1 MNHNQQKTKFNAFNV
16 MTRDAQK
23 PEILAPAGNR
33 ASFLAAL
40 AAGADAIYCGLK
52 RFSAR
57 MEAKNFAVA
66 ELAALT
72 RLAHEKGSKV
82 YVAINALLKSS
93 DLEESGALLNHLQR
107 RVAPDALIIQD
118 LGLIDLARQVGYAGE
133 IHLSTL
139 ANAGFAAAL
148 KQIGRFPQV
157 RRIVLPRELSI
168 DEIKAMAAACTDGLA
183 VEVFV
188 HGALCY
194 GVSGRCYWSSFLGGK
209 SGLRGRCVQP
219 CRRQYI
225 QTPPSRRYFSCRDL
239 SLDVLAN
246 VLRAVPHVRAWK
258 IEGRKKGPHYVY
270 YTVQAYRMLRDI
282 ASAPGNRAA
291 VKKTAMALL
300 EQALGRPTTH
310 YNFLPQRPQKA
321 VDIRTQTASGM
332 FVGKV
337 QGPAN
342 RPYVVP
348 RIDLLRGD
356 VLRLGYEDERWHA
369 IQQIG
374 KGVPRKGRFTF
385 SLPADRR
392 PGRGTPVFLTDRREK
407 ALQDMLTDLDRQ
419 VSLPEEND
427 AVPAPFE
434 VRLPR
439 PAKQRPAAPE
449 ITVHRSPVN
458 RNAKG
463 SIGQWLSIEAVGRTP
478 RPYVSRHWWWLPP
491 VVWPDSESEVT
502 TAVASAINKGARRFV
517 LNVPWQTAC
526 FNSRKDVTL
535 WAGPFCNLTNPL
547 ALAVAAEMGF
557 SGAFVSPEL
566 GRDDYL
572 VLPAASPLPLGIV
585 VSGNWPLCISRTPA
599 ADIEEDTPFSS
610 PRGEQAWVHRHGREY
625 WMYPNW
631 QLDLREKTAELKKAG
646 YRMFAHLIEPL
657 PPEVKLKPR
666 PGVWNW
672 DVGLK

>member
-1 MNHNQQKTKFNAFNV
+1 MMREMQKT
-16 MTRDAQK
+16 
-23 PEILAPAGNR
+23 EILAPAGNR

-40 AAGADAIYCGLK
+40 AAGADAVYCGLK
-52 RFSAR
+52 SFSAR

-72 RLAHEKGSKV
+72 RLAHEKGMKV
-82 YVAINALLKSS
+82 YVAFNSLLKSG
-93 DLEESGALLNHLQR
+93 DLGEAGTLLKHLNQR
-107 RVAPDALIIQD
+107 VVPDALIIQD
-118 LGLIDLARQVGYAGE
+118 LGLIDLARQVGYTGE

-148 KQIGRFPQV
+148 KQICRFPQV

-168 DEIKAMAAACTDGLA
+168 DEIKTMAGACPDGLT

-194 GVSGRCYWSSFLGGK
+194 SVSGRCYWSSFLGGK

-225 QTPPSRRYFSCRDL
+225 QTQQSRRYFSCQDL

-246 VLRAVPHVRAWK
+246 VLRAVPQVRAWK

-282 ASAPGNRAA
+282 EAEPENRAA
-291 VKKTAMALL
+291 VKKTALALL

-321 VDIRTQTASGM
+321 IDIRIQTGSGM

-337 QGPAN
+337 QGPAS
-342 RPYVVP
+342 RPYIVP

-374 KGVPRKGRFTF
+374 KGVPRKGRFTL
-385 SLPADRR
+385 SLPANRR
-392 PGRGTPVFLTDRREK
+392 PGRGTPVFLTDRRER
-407 ALQDMLTDLDRQ
+407 ALQDMLSNLDQ
-419 VSLPEEND
+419 QLVLPEEAESD
-427 AVPAPFE
+427 PSPFK

-439 PAKQRPAAPE
+439 PAKQKPKALE
-449 ITVHRSPVN
+449 ITVSRSLEK
-458 RNAKG
+458 RNSKYPDG
-463 SIGQWLSIEAVGRTP
+463 LWLSTEAVDKTP
-478 RPYVSRHWWWLPP
+478 RHLVSRLWWWLSP
-491 VVWPDSESEVT
+491 VVWPDSESDVMA
-502 TAVASAINKGARRFV
+502 AVASAVRKGAQQFI

-526 FNSRKDVTL
+526 FKSQKDMNL
-535 WAGPFCNLTNPL
+535 WAGPFCNLTNSL
-547 ALAVAAEMGF
+547 ALGVAAEMGF

-572 VLPAASPLPLGIV
+572 VLPAVSPLPLGIV
-585 VSGNWPLCISRTPA
+585 VSGNWPLCISRTIA
-599 ADIEEDTPFSS
+599 AEIKEDKPLTS
-610 PRGEQAWVHRHGREY
+610 PRGEQSWVHRHGADY

-631 QLDLREKTAELKKAG
+631 QLDLREKTTELKKAG
-646 YRMFAHLIEPL
+646 YRMLVHLVEPL
-657 PPEVKLKPR
+657 PPEVKLKQR
-666 PGVWNW
+666 PGLWNW
-672 DVGLK
+672 DIGLK

>member
-1 MNHNQQKTKFNAFNV
+1 M
-16 MTRDAQK
+16 QK

-40 AAGADAIYCGLK
+40 AAGADAVYCGLK
-52 RFSAR
+52 SFSAR
-57 MEAKNFAVA
+57 MEAKNFSVA

-72 RLAHEKGSKV
+72 RLAHEKGTKV
-82 YVAINALLKSS
+82 YVAFNSLLKSGDLEEAGALLK
-93 DLEESGALLNHLQR
+93 HLHR

-118 LGLIDLARQVGYAGE
+118 LGMIELARQVGYTGE

-139 ANAGFAAAL
+139 ANAAFAAAL
-148 KQIGRFPQV
+148 KQIRRFPQV

-168 DEIKAMAAACTDGLA
+168 DEIKAVAGACPDSLT

-188 HGALCY
+188 HGALCF

-219 CRRQYI
+219 CRRQYT
-225 QTPPSRRYFSCRDL
+225 QTQPSRRYFSCQDL

-246 VLRAVPHVRAWK
+246 VLRTVPQVHAWK

-282 ASAPGNRAA
+282 ESEPQNRAA
-291 VKKTAMALL
+291 VKKTALALL

-321 VDIRTQTASGM
+321 IDIRKQTGSGM

-374 KGVPRKGRFTF
+374 KGIPRKGRFTF
-385 SLPADRR
+385 SLPANCR
-392 PGRGTPVFLTDRREK
+392 PGRGTPVFLTDRREM
-407 ALQDMLTDLDRQ
+407 ALQDMLTNLERQ
-419 VSLPEEND
+419 SVLPEGAET
-427 AVPAPFE
+427 VPS
-434 VRLPR
+434 VLKLRLPP
-439 PAKQRPAAPE
+439 PAKQKPKTLE
-449 ITVHRSPVN
+449 ITVRRIPVK

-463 SIGQWLSIEAVGRTP
+463 PNGLWLSTEAVDKTP
-478 RPYVSRHWWWLPP
+478 RHLVSRLWWWLSP
-491 VVWPDSESEVT
+491 VVWPDSEGELMAV
-502 TAVASAINKGARRFV
+502 VASAVHKGARQFV

-526 FNSRKDVTL
+526 FNLQKDLNL

-547 ALAVAAEMGF
+547 ALGVAAEMGF

-566 GRDDYL
+566 GRDEYL

-585 VSGNWPLCISRTPA
+585 VSGHWPLCISRTIA
-599 ADIEEDTPFSS
+599 AEIKEDKPFSS
-610 PRGEQAWVHRHGREY
+610 PRGEQSWVHRHGADY

-631 QLDLREKTAELKKAG
+631 QLDLREKRAELKKAG
-646 YRMFAHLIEPL
+646 YRMFAYLVEPL
-657 PPEVKLKPR
+657 PLEVTLKPR

>member
-1 MNHNQQKTKFNAFNV
+1 
-16 MTRDAQK
+16 MTSDMQK

-40 AAGADAIYCGLK
+40 AAGADAVYCGLK
-52 RFSAR
+52 SFSAR

-82 YVAINALLKSS
+82 YVAFNALLKSG
-93 DLEESGALLNHLQR
+93 DLEEAGTLLKLLHQR
-107 RVAPDALIIQD
+107 VEPDALIIQD
-118 LGLIDLARQVGYAGE
+118 LGMIDLARQVGYTGE

-148 KQIGRFPQV
+148 KQIRRFPQV

-168 DEIKAMAAACTDGLA
+168 DEIKAIAGACPDGLA

-225 QTPPSRRYFSCRDL
+225 QTQQSRRYFSCQDL

-246 VLRAVPHVRAWK
+246 VLRAVPQVRAWK

-282 ASAPGNRAA
+282 ESEPENRAA
-291 VKKTAMALL
+291 VKKTAIALL

-321 VDIRTQTASGM
+321 IDIRTQTASGM

-392 PGRGTPVFLTDRREK
+392 PGRGAPVFLTDRREK
-407 ALQDMLTDLDRQ
+407 ALQDMLTNLDQ
-419 VSLPEEND
+419 QLVLPEETES
-427 AVPAPFE
+427 VPPPFE

-439 PAKQRPAAPE
+439 PAKQKPKALE
-449 ITVHRSPVN
+449 ITVHRSPGK
-458 RNAKG
+458 RNSKG
-463 SIGQWLSIEAVGRTP
+463 PDGLWLSTEAVDKTP
-478 RPYVSRHWWWLPP
+478 RHLVSRLWWWLSP
-491 VVWPDSESEVT
+491 VVWPDSERDLMA
-502 TAVASAINKGARRFV
+502 AVASAVHKGARQFV

-526 FNSRKDVTL
+526 FNLQKDLNL
-535 WAGPFCNLTNPL
+535 WAGPFCNLANPL
-547 ALAVAAEMGF
+547 ALGVAAEMGF

-566 GRDDYL
+566 GKDEYL

-585 VSGNWPLCISRTPA
+585 VSGNWPLCISRTIA
-599 ADIEEDTPFSS
+599 AEIKEDKPFSS
-610 PRGEQAWVHRHGREY
+610 PRGEQSWVHRHGADY

-631 QLDLREKTAELKKAG
+631 QLDLREKTTELKKAG
-646 YRMFAHLIEPL
+646 YRMLAHLVEPL

>member
-1 MNHNQQKTKFNAFNV
+1 MMREMQKT
-16 MTRDAQK
+16 
-23 PEILAPAGNR
+23 EILAPAGNR

-40 AAGADAIYCGLK
+40 AAGADAVYCGLK
-52 RFSAR
+52 SFSAR

-72 RLAHEKGSKV
+72 RLAHEKGMKV
-82 YVAINALLKSS
+82 YVAFNSLLKSG
-93 DLEESGALLNHLQR
+93 DLGEAGTLLKHLNQR
-107 RVAPDALIIQD
+107 VVPDALIIQD
-118 LGLIDLARQVGYAGE
+118 LGLIDLARQVGYTGE

-148 KQIGRFPQV
+148 KQICRFPQV

-168 DEIKAMAAACTDGLA
+168 DEIKTMASACPDGLT

-194 GVSGRCYWSSFLGGK
+194 SVSGRCYWSSFLGGK

-225 QTPPSRRYFSCRDL
+225 QTQQSRRYFSCQDL

-246 VLRAVPHVRAWK
+246 VLRAVPQVRAWK

-282 ASAPGNRAA
+282 EAEPENRAA
-291 VKKTAMALL
+291 VKKTALALL

-321 VDIRTQTASGM
+321 IDIRIQTGSGM

-337 QGPAN
+337 QGPAS
-342 RPYVVP
+342 RPYIVP

-374 KGVPRKGRFTF
+374 KGVPRKGRFTL
-385 SLPADRR
+385 SLPANRR
-392 PGRGTPVFLTDRREK
+392 PGRGTPVFLTDRRER
-407 ALQDMLTDLDRQ
+407 ALQDMLSNLEQ
-419 VSLPEEND
+419 QLVLPEEAESD
-427 AVPAPFE
+427 PSPFK

-439 PAKQRPAAPE
+439 PAKQKPKALE
-449 ITVHRSPVN
+449 ITVSRSLEK
-458 RNAKG
+458 RNSKYPDG
-463 SIGQWLSIEAVGRTP
+463 LWLSTEAVDKTP
-478 RPYVSRHWWWLPP
+478 RHLVSRLWWWLSP
-491 VVWPDSESEVT
+491 VVWPDSESDLMA
-502 TAVASAINKGARRFV
+502 AVASAVRKGAQQFI

-526 FNSRKDVTL
+526 FKLQKDMNL
-535 WAGPFCNLTNPL
+535 WAGPFCNLTNSL
-547 ALAVAAEMGF
+547 ALGVAAEMGF

-585 VSGNWPLCISRTPA
+585 VSGNWPLCISRTIA
-599 ADIEEDTPFSS
+599 AEIKEDKPLTS
-610 PRGEQAWVHRHGREY
+610 PRGEQSWVHRHGADY

-631 QLDLREKTAELKKAG
+631 QLDLREKTTELKKAG
-646 YRMFAHLIEPL
+646 YRMLVHLVEPP
-657 PPEVKLKPR
+657 PPEVKLKQR
-666 PGVWNW
+666 PGLWNW
-672 DVGLK
+672 DIGLK

>member
-1 MNHNQQKTKFNAFNV
+1 
-16 MTRDAQK
+16 MTIEIQK

-40 AAGADAIYCGLK
+40 AAGADAVYCGLK

-57 MEAKNFAVA
+57 MEAKNFAVT

-72 RLAHEKGSKV
+72 RLAHEKGIKV
-82 YVAINALLKSS
+82 YVAFNSLLKAK
-93 DLEESGALLNHLQR
+93 DLGEAGTLLKHLHQR
-107 RVAPDALIIQD
+107 VEPDALIIQD

-148 KQIGRFPQV
+148 KQIRRFPQV

-168 DEIKAMAAACTDGLA
+168 DEIKVIAGACPDGLA

-194 GVSGRCYWSSFLGGK
+194 SVSGRCYWSSFLGGK
-209 SGLRGRCVQP
+209 SGLKGRCVQP

-225 QTPPSRRYFSCRDL
+225 QTQQSRRYFSCQDL
-239 SLDVLAN
+239 SLDVLAS
-246 VLRAVPHVRAWK
+246 VLRTVPQVRAWK

-282 ASAPGNRAA
+282 EAEPEHRAA
-291 VKKTAMALL
+291 VKKTALALL
-300 EQALGRPTTH
+300 EQALGRSTTH

-321 VDIRTQTASGM
+321 IDIKTQTGSGM

-385 SLPADRR
+385 NLPANRR
-392 PGRGTPVFLTDRREK
+392 PGRGSPVFLTDRREK
-407 ALQDMLTDLDRQ
+407 ALQDLLTKLDQ
-419 VSLPEEND
+419 QLVPPEATEPGPSL
-427 AVPAPFE
+427 FK

-439 PAKQRPAAPE
+439 PAKQKAKALE
-449 ITVHRSPVN
+449 ITVHRSPGN
-458 RNAKG
+458 RISKYPDG
-463 SIGQWLSIEAVGRTP
+463 LWLSTEAVEKTP
-478 RPYVSRHWWWLPP
+478 RHLVSRLWWWLLP
-491 VVWPDSESEVT
+491 VVWPDSESDLMA
-502 TAVASAINKGARRFV
+502 AVASAVRSGARKFV

-526 FNSRKDVTL
+526 FNSQKDLNL
-535 WAGPFCNLTNPL
+535 WAGPFCNLANPL
-547 ALAVAAEMGF
+547 ALGVVADMGF
-557 SGAFVSPEL
+557 SGALVSPEL

-572 VLPAASPLPLGIV
+572 ALPAASPLPLGIV
-585 VSGNWPLCISRTPA
+585 VSGNWPLCISRTIA
-599 ADIEEDTPFSS
+599 AEIKEDKPFSS
-610 PRGEQAWVHRHGREY
+610 PRGEQSWVHRHGADY
-625 WMYPNW
+625 WLYPNW
-631 QLDLREKTAELKKAG
+631 QLDLREKTTELKKAG
-646 YRMFAHLIEPL
+646 YRMLAHLVEPL
-657 PPEVKLKPR
+657 PPQVKLKPR

-672 DVGLK
+672 DIGLK